1 MCLWFGWEKVKE
13 PKELRP
19 KHFIRPLVV
28 GWGMTHNPSL
38 FLLFLVDLMLMY
50 YHVFTIDLVVVIY
63 LMLLES
69 DSGETQDVLGAGA
82 NRGQLIIFG
91 SLEGHSRENFIMF
104 TPLEGHFILLC
115 SMKGHFII
123 FCPQGIQE
131 DTFVAFFLPT
141 SGHEGDETSWFTA
154 KLCLQLAWQ
163 VYEQELSTTQ
173 SDCANSGHKW
183 GHASTYILDHLA
195 WFVRQYVCISRYHC
209 V

>member
-1 MCLWFGWEKVKE
+1 
-13 PKELRP
+13 
-19 KHFIRPLVV
+19 
-28 GWGMTHNPSL
+28 
-38 FLLFLVDLMLMY
+38 MY

-141 SGHEGDETSWFTA
+141 SGHEGDETS
-154 KLCLQLAWQ
+154 
-163 VYEQELSTTQ
+163 
-173 SDCANSGHKW
+173 
-183 GHASTYILDHLA
+183 
-195 WFVRQYVCISRYHC
+195 
-209 V
+209 